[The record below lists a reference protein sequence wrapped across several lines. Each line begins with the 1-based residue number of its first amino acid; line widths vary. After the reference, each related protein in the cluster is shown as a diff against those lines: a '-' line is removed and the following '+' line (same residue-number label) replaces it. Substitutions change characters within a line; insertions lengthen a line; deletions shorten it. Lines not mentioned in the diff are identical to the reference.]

1 MKKVFAKEAFSNE
14 KMLLIVPILRKKEG
28 EEKQKEGQ
36 TGPRSR
42 SFFAGTKNQKEY
54 HLVSLL

>member
-1 MKKVFAKEAFSNE
+1 LKKVFAKEAFSNE

-42 SFFAGTKNQKEY
+42 SFLQEPKTKRNTT
-54 HLVSLL
+54 